1 VLKSKLIE
9 RGIPELSPIVTV
21 NGFQAVGMFIVQP
34 QGQSLIV
41 LKHFILAFQEENPR
55 VTRVVIN
62 NDNDI
67 PLASH
72 GANLR
77 GANSVHMEQL
87 SGSLSQHGVNWR
99 MGSSDHL
106 AMTTSSTNKVTLKLE
121 QGKSSE

>member
-1 VLKSKLIE
+1 VLKAKLIE
-9 RGIPELSPIVTV
+9 RGIPELSSIVSV

-34 QGQSLIV
+34 QGQSPIV

-87 SGSLSQHGVNWR
+87 SGSLSHHGVNWR

-106 AMTTSSTNKVTLKLE
+106 AMMTRSTSQITLKLE
-121 QGKSSE
+121 QGQSSE